1 MSNRDDQIE
10 KAVENLIDSWDMNTL
25 INFAIE
31 DRIDRLIKEYKEDRI
46 NYYLHD
52 ADDDE
57 IESLIEEFGGD
68 NVSH

>member
-1 MSNRDDQIE
+1 MTNRDDQIE

-68 NVSH
+68 ND

>member
-1 MSNRDDQIE
+1 MTNRDDQIE
-10 KAVENLIDSWDMNTL
+10 KAVVNLIDSWDMNSL
-25 INFAIE
+25 VSFAIE
-31 DRIDRLIKEYKEDRI
+31 DQIQ
-46 NYYLHD
+46 YYLHL